1 MPNNIDKNNI
11 PRHLAVILD
20 GNRRFAR
27 KRGMPPWVGHE
38 YGAKKMREFLEWCRD
53 IGIKELTLFCFST
66 ENFKRPKI
74 EVDALMKIF
83 KKEFTATLRDK
94 EIEKHKINI
103 NFIGR
108 LDTFPKDI
116 QELMR
121 KNMERTKGYSSYKIN
136 FAMAYSGRGELVDS
150 VKNIAKHIKN
160 GAISQEKIDENVI
173 AANLYLNSEPDLI
186 IRPSESRL
194 SNFLLW
200 QCAYSELIFLP
211 DITWPEMTKEKLLEC
226 IAEYQK
232 RERRFGR

>member
-11 PRHLAVILD
+11 PSHLAVILD

-121 KNMERTKGYSSYKIN
+121 KNMERTNGHSSYKIN
-136 FAMAYSGRGELVDS
+136 FAMAYSGRGELVDFF
-150 VKNIAKHIKN
+150 KN
-160 GAISQEKIDENVI
+160 
-173 AANLYLNSEPDLI
+173 
-186 IRPSESRL
+186 
-194 SNFLLW
+194 
-200 QCAYSELIFLP
+200 
-211 DITWPEMTKEKLLEC
+211 
-226 IAEYQK
+226 
-232 RERRFGR
+232 